1 MAVKSSMK
9 VKDVAAKFGYSSKEV
24 LVILEESLGV
34 SGVKAQ
40 TSNIPDGALPKLE
53 AWLRMHKPELPPDA
67 PKKEPPKKAAPQKK
81 EQPKKNAPP
90 KKPIAKKTE
99 EETPEPAEENV
110 QTQAVEVEQ
119 VKVSEPAA
127 KTVETPL
134 EPAAAKAV
142 EPVAEPAAK
151 AVEPV
156 AEPAAAKTV
165 EPAAKA
171 VEPVAEPAAQD
182 VQASVEPKKEEK
194 TPHDQKKQQAFR
206 PQENRREIRMP
217 EKPQHVE
224 KVIIPSLDVTADAED
239 PIEEAIEEKVP
250 VAQKF
255 AKKPRPADGF
265 GKGGSKDGKFRG
277 GSGDFR
283 RGRDEKRKFDKRDD
297 RRDSRPQQNNANELP
312 GTPGEA
318 HIKAPIT
325 VKALAEAMNRKV
337 NEVITQLML
346 MNVLASINQT
356 VDNDTASKL
365 AEKMGFTLV
374 IDRRGK
380 EEHAIRE
387 DTLLEVAPEDIEVAD
402 DPKDVKPRPPIVTF
416 MGHVDHGK
424 TSLQDAI
431 RKTHV
436 AAGEAGGITQHIG
449 ASVVSIDGNSITF
462 VDTPGH
468 AAFTQMRA
476 RGANVTDI
484 VVLVVAA
491 DDGFM
496 PQTIEAMNHAKA
508 AGVPIIVAINKMD
521 LPDANPDKV
530 YLHMQQND
538 LMCEEWGGQVGVVK
552 VSARTGMGIP
562 DLLERIVLE
571 AEMLELKANPK
582 RSPEAYVLESQ
593 LEQGFGPTASV
604 VVKNGTLRVGDV
616 VICGEYYGKV
626 RSLIDHRG
634 HKVAIAGPSV
644 PVKVAGL
651 SGVPEAGTKLVG
663 CKNINDA
670 KMFAEQRSSENRE
683 EALSSKTPG
692 TSLEDLFSQ
701 MEAGDRNDLKVIVK
715 ADVKGSSEAIVESLS
730 KIPSEKVKVEVIHA
744 GVGAITENDVL
755 LAASAGAIVVGFHV
769 RVNPGVND
777 LAKKENVELRL
788 YSIIYELLE
797 DIEDALAGRLEPEKR
812 EKELGMVRI
821 LKIFNLSKGPKICGC
836 LVEKGM
842 AKVGAKARVFRNNE
856 LIFNGEVRSL
866 RHFQED
872 VREIRQGN
880 ECGIRLDNFADFTEG
895 DHIQLYEIELRKATL

>member
-1 MAVKSSMK
+1 MATKSSIK
-9 VKDVAAKFGYSSKEV
+9 VKDAAAKFGYSSKEV
-24 LVILEESLGV
+24 LLILEERLGI
-34 SGVKAQ
+34 SGVKAPS
-40 TSNIPDGALPKLE
+40 SNIPDEAVPKLE
-53 AWLRMHKPELPPDA
+53 CWLRMHKPELPPDPPKA
-67 PKKEPPKKAAPQKK
+67 SKKEPAKKAPVKKVVSKTDKASSPVRKPSSVQVKESSVEAEKVSAEKSVGSAPV
-81 EQPKKNAPP
+81 A
-90 KKPIAKKTE
+90 
-99 EETPEPAEENV
+99 ETPVTQAKVVPQPVV
-110 QTQAVEVEQ
+110 QTQNI
-119 VKVSEPAA
+119 KSEPEKPVQKNVVPIEKDVPVQPSPAPVRMPEA
-127 KTVETPL
+127 K
-134 EPAAAKAV
+134 
-142 EPVAEPAAK
+142 
-151 AVEPV
+151 
-156 AEPAAAKTV
+156 
-165 EPAAKA
+165 
-171 VEPVAEPAAQD
+171 
-182 VQASVEPKKEEK
+182 
-194 TPHDQKKQQAFR
+194 
-206 PQENRREIRMP
+206 REIKMP
-217 EKPQHVE
+217 EKPQHIE
-224 KVIIPSLDVTADAED
+224 KVIIPALDATADGDDIIED
-239 PIEEAIEEKVP
+239 EIADKGIVAPKFVKKQRP
-250 VAQKF
+250 V
-255 AKKPRPADGF
+255 DGF
-265 GKGGSKDGKFRG
+265 GKSAPKDGRFRQPG
-277 GSGDFR
+277 GDFKR
-283 RGRDEKRKFDKRDD
+283 NRDEKRKFD
-297 RRDSRPQQNNANELP
+297 RRDNRPRPQTPSANSNEQSV
-312 GTPGEA
+312 TPGEA

-325 VKALAEAMNRKV
+325 VKALSDAISRKV
-337 NEVITQLML
+337 NEVITQLMM

-356 VDNDTASKL
+356 VENDVAIKL
-365 AEKMGFTLV
+365 AEKFGVSLV

-380 EEHAIRE
+380 EEHSIRE
-387 DTLLEVAPEDIEVAD
+387 DTLLEVAPEDVEFHD
-402 DPKDVKPRPPIVTF
+402 DPKDLKSRPPIVTF

-449 ASVVSIDGNSITF
+449 ASVVSIDGNTITF

-521 LPDANPDKV
+521 LPDANADKV
-530 YLHMQQND
+530 LLHMQQND
-538 LMCEEWGGQVGVVK
+538 LMPEDWGGQVGVVK

-562 DLLERIVLE
+562 ELLERIVLE

-604 VVKNGTLRVGDV
+604 VVKNGTLRVGDI

-634 HKVAIAGPSV
+634 HKVALAGPSV

-670 KMFAEQRSSENRE
+670 KMFAEQRSADNRE
-683 EALSSKTPG
+683 ETLASKTPG

-701 MEAGDRNDLKVIVK
+701 MESGDRNDLKVIVK
-715 ADVKGSSEAIVESLS
+715 ADVKGSSEAIVESLK
-730 KIPSEKVKVEVIHA
+730 KIPSEKVKVEVIHS

-812 EKELGMVRI
+812 EKELGTVRI

-836 LVEKGM
+836 IVEKGV
-842 AKVGAKARVFRNNE
+842 AKVGAKARVYRGSE

-866 RHFQED
+866 RHFQDD
-872 VREIRQGN
+872 VKEMRQGN